1 MALILLIED
10 DFNLRQVLTAA
21 LEKTGHEVM
30 EAPNGKIGIEEFI
43 KRPADLVVTDLFMP
57 EQDGIETIMIL
68 KNKYPDVKII
78 AMSGGGRMPPES
90 YLESAK
96 ILGAIQVLSKPFEI
110 SDFLD
115 ALDMVLG
122 DQE

>member
-10 DFNLRQVLTAA
+10 DFNLRAVLMAA
-21 LEKTGHEVM
+21 LEKTGHEVA
-30 EAPNGKIGIEEFI
+30 EAPNGKIGIEEFR

-68 KNKYPDVKII
+68 KEEFPDVKII
-78 AMSGGGRMPPES
+78 AMSGGGRMPPEG

-96 ILGAIQVLSKPFEI
+96 ILGAIQVLAKPFEI
-110 SDFLD
+110 SEFLD

-122 DQE
+122 S